1 MTLASTTVIDKV
13 ETLENGV
20 LQIRQAEIITKDGVE
35 IARNFTRWTRVP
47 GDTGAHTDPSPIPAI
62 ATAVWTSDV
71 VSAYQAAQ
79 AAQKLPGQ
87 E

>member
-13 ETLENGV
+13 ETLQNGI
-20 LQIRQAEIITKDGVE
+20 LQVRQAEIITKDGVE
-35 IARNFTRWTRVP
+35 IARNFHRWIRTP
-47 GDTGAHTDPSPIPAI
+47 GDTAAQSDPTPVPAI

-71 VSAYQAAQ
+71 ISAYQAMV

-87 E
+87 Q

>member
-35 IARNFTRWTRVP
+35 IARNFTRWVRHP
-47 GDTGAHTDPSPIPAI
+47 GDTGAHTDPSPVPAI
-62 ATAVWTSDV
+62 ATAVWTTEV
-71 VSAYQAAQ
+71 VYAYEAMVASQAR
-79 AAQKLPGQ
+79 GV
-87 E
+87 